1 MDFGGVSEEGSRH
14 QRGLLWIVAQ
24 PQPGELADVGP
35 HQVPHLGD
43 DDVLVA
49 VVHSRACPVEG
60 AGDEP
65 PAVHHCKLVMHAD
78 GRPVETHA
86 DPCWAESKGGGEGGV
101 GSRVRAA
108 FSHSDAPWPF

>member
-1 MDFGGVSEEGSRH
+1 MKVKWIFFWR
-14 QRGLLWIVAQ
+14 RGLLEEASRHELGLLLRIVAQ
-24 PQPGELADVGP
+24 PQPGELREVGP

-60 AGDEP
+60 AGDEL
-65 PAVHHCKLVMHAD
+65 PAVRHSKLVMHAD

-86 DPCWAESKGGGEGGV
+86 DPCRTESEGG
-101 GSRVRAA
+101 
-108 FSHSDAPWPF
+108 